1 MAKSSSTLSEHLRE
15 GIQSL
20 RHAAESATHN
30 AHVGNLSQAP
40 RQVQQQAQGAVQH
53 PWYAAVAR
61 TGFAAKGVV
70 YVLIGVLA
78 IATATHAG
86 STAPDQRSAL
96 LAIYSQ
102 PFGKLLLAVV
112 GLGLLAY
119 AITSFIRAAIDPEHV
134 GHDAK
139 GTASRIG
146 YAVVGVAY
154 ASLGIGALQ
163 LALFAHASTGVNKG
177 SNTTT
182 QDYTARLLAAPAG
195 VALVTLVGLI
205 VAGAAI
211 ALAWQAISGSFTRRL
226 SMGQMSE
233 LTRRVVTIVG
243 RCGLLALSV
252 VLAITALFLIVA
264 AWQHNPGQAKG
275 LSGALTTLAQQPFGP
290 ALLVVVALG
299 LLAYGVYSFAEA
311 RYRQV
316 N

>member
-1 MAKSSSTLSEHLRE
+1 MRE
-15 GIQSL
+15 GMRNL
-20 RHAAESATHN
+20 RNAAGNISHNTNFGNAT
-30 AHVGNLSQAP
+30 QAP
-40 RQVQQQAQGAVQH
+40 REAQQRAQVAVQH

-70 YVLIGVLA
+70 YIVIGVLA
-78 IATATHAG
+78 LETALHSGAA
-86 STAPDQRSAL
+86 APDQRGAL
-96 LAIYSQ
+96 LAIYGQ
-102 PFGKLLLAVV
+102 PFGRVLLAIV

-119 AITSFIRAAIDPEHV
+119 ALTSFIRAAIDPEHE

-139 GTASRIG
+139 GSATRIG
-146 YAVVGVAY
+146 DAVIGVAY

-163 LALFAHASTGVNKG
+163 LAFLAHASTGVNKG

-182 QDYTARLLAAPAG
+182 QDYTARMLAAPAG

-211 ALAWQAISGSFTRRL
+211 ALAYQAISGHFTRHFAL
-226 SMGQMSE
+226 DQMSE
-233 LTRRVVTIVG
+233 VTRRAVTIVG

-252 VLAITALFLIVA
+252 VLAITAIFLIVA

-299 LLAYGVYSFAEA
+299 LLAYGIYSFAEA
-311 RYRQV
+311 RYRRV

>member
-1 MAKSSSTLSEHLRE
+1 MAKSSSFAQQMRE
-15 GIQSL
+15 GMQSI
-20 RHAAESATHN
+20 RHAAGNVANNTHLAN
-30 AHVGNLSQAP
+30 ASQTSHA
-40 RQVQQQAQGAVQH
+40 VQQRAGNAVAR

-61 TGFAAKGVV
+61 TGFVAKGVV
-70 YVLIGVLA
+70 YIVIGWLA
-78 IATATHAG
+78 VETATHAG
-86 STAPDQRSAL
+86 GATPDQRSAL
-96 LAIYSQ
+96 LSLYAQ
-102 PFGKLLLAVV
+102 PFGKVLLAIV

-119 AITSFIRAAIDPEHV
+119 AVTSFIRAAIDPEHE

-139 GTASRIG
+139 GTATRIG
-146 YAVVGVAY
+146 NAVIGVTY
-154 ASLGIGALQ
+154 TSLGIGALQ

-177 SNTTT
+177 SNATT

-211 ALAWQAISGSFTRRL
+211 ALAYQAISGHFTRNF
-226 SMGQMSE
+226 SMEQMSAI
-233 LTRRVVTIVG
+233 TRRVVTIVG

-252 VLAITALFLIVA
+252 VLAIVALFLLVA

-275 LSGALTTLAQQPFGP
+275 LSGALATLAQQPFGP

-299 LLAYGVYSFAEA
+299 LFAYGIYSFAEA
-311 RYRQV
+311 RYRRV